1 MTPQETR
8 ERIRERA
15 RDRGWA
21 EIDHQ
26 ENIMMISFTRKLL
39 PVKTAE
45 DISSIPENSARVNVY
60 YGKPWRLTVATIINH
75 PKVGRRQLFRKHIT
89 IHELDNILINPRIHT
104 GKGYYTTK

>member
-26 ENIMMISFTRKLL
+26 ENIMMISFTK
-39 PVKTAE
+39 
-45 DISSIPENSARVNVY
+45 NNARINVY
-60 YGKPWRLTVATIINH
+60 YSKSWRLTVATIINH
-75 PKVGRRQLFRKHIT
+75 PVVGRKQLFRKYIT
-89 IHELDNILINPRIHT
+89 LHELDNILINPRIHT